1 MQGAYGYGWGVV
13 ASAGGQM
20 GQPFYPNQQHGGSG
34 NGSGTNE

>member
-1 MQGAYGYGWGVV
+1 MQGAYGYGWSVV

-20 GQPFYPNQQHGGSG
+20 GQPFYPNQQQGGSG